1 MLLKRECNFATLTP
15 RMKVWSGGLVASE
28 RLSNGITVTTDIID
42 SFETVSLG
50 LFVNIGSVNESAEQK
65 GISHFLEHMAFKGT
79 KTRTAL
85 QISYAIESVG
95 GYINAYTGKEITA
108 FHAKVLKENVK
119 LALDIIADIVQNSI
133 FDAQEFA
140 KEQDVIIQEIRQLND
155 APDDYVFDMFQA
167 KCYENER
174 LGTQILGSEGDIL
187 GYTPNDLGKYLKTKY
202 STDKI
207 ILAAS
212 GKIEHNEFIELAN
225 SFTSGMKKFDV
236 DPVEKQI
243 YKGGFS
249 FKQKDLEQ
257 THLIFG
263 FEGLNHS
270 SEDKFALSVLSAIL
284 GGGMSS
290 RLFQEIRE
298 ERGLAYS
305 VFSFCTNYRDSGTFG
320 VYAACEDSKVEDVIK
335 ISLAE
340 FDKVQCDITDDELN
354 KAKMQLK
361 ASLLMGLESSSTR
374 MERLA
379 SQYIH
384 QGKIIPLQEIVE
396 KIEAISVENL
406 KTIAHRIFA
415 TKPTLAMIGKGQ
427 YAEKLNEYV

>member
-1 MLLKRECNFATLTP
+1 MAL
-15 RMKVWSGGLVASE
+15 RMKIWSGSLVSLE
-28 RLSNGITVTTDIID
+28 RLDNGITVATDVVD

-50 LFVNIGSVNESAEQK
+50 LFVNIGSVNESTEQN

-85 QISYAIESVG
+85 QISSAIESVG

-119 LALDIIADIVQNSI
+119 LALDIITDIVQNSI

-140 KEQDVIIQEIRQLND
+140 KEQGVIIQEIRQLND

-174 LGTQILGSEGDIL
+174 LGTQILGSEEDIL
-187 GYTPNDLGKYLKTKY
+187 GYTPNDLDKYLRTKY

-207 ILAAS
+207 VLAAS
-212 GKIEHNEFIELAN
+212 GRIEHKEFIELAN

-236 DPVEKQI
+236 EPVENQV

-257 THLIFG
+257 THLILG

-298 ERGLAYS
+298 KRGLAYS
-305 VFSFCTNYRDSGTFG
+305 VFSFCTSYRDSGTFG
-320 VYAACEDSKVEDVIK
+320 VYAACEDSKTEEVVK

-340 FDKVQCDITDDELN
+340 FDKIQCDITNDELN

-374 MERLA
+374 MERTA
-379 SQYIH
+379 SQYIC
-384 QGKIIPLQEIVE
+384 QGKIIPLQEVVE
-396 KIEAISVENL
+396 KIEAISVETL
-406 KTIAHRIFA
+406 KAIAHRIFV
-415 TKPTLAMIGKGQ
+415 TKPTLVMIGKGQ